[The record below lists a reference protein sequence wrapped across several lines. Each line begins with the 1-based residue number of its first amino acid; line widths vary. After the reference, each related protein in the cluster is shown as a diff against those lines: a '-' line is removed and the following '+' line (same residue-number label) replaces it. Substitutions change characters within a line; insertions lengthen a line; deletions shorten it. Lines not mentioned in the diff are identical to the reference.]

1 MKTFTIEYVAM
12 LRERAGR
19 REESVTINAGTAAEV
34 FADARKRYGF
44 SFDETS
50 LRVAINDR
58 ISKWSDRVESG
69 DRLLFLPP
77 SSGG

>member
-1 MKTFTIEYVAM
+1 MKHLTIEYVAM

-19 REESVTINAGTAAEV
+19 SEESIIIEAETASDVYTEIC
-34 FADARKRYGF
+34 RRYGF
-44 SFDETS
+44 SLPQSS

-58 ISKWSDRVESG
+58 ICQWRDQVQSG